1 MTKLKELWN
10 KIHFLPAKGSSRWIN
25 VLAIVF
31 IANIA
36 ALFISRALIGQTT
49 TTANMAAF
57 VGLSLGIAIVSC
69 LGYFGF
75 EVFSLLVL
83 AGNLMGIIY
92 LFFIIL
98 TNASQGW
105 NDLTSLI
112 GLFYFVAMG
121 VVFGIMMQ
129 VIVLL
134 STVKLRGRK

>member
-10 KIHFLPAKGSSRWIN
+10 KIHFLPVKGASHWII
-25 VLAIVF
+25 VLGIVF
-31 IANIA
+31 AANIA
-36 ALFISRALIGQTT
+36 ALFISRALIGQTMT
-49 TTANMAAF
+49 MANAGAF
-57 VGLSLGIAIVSC
+57 VGLSLAIAVVSC

-75 EVFSLLVL
+75 EVFSLMVL
-83 AGNLMGIIY
+83 AGNLIGIIY

-105 NDLTSLI
+105 SDLTSLI